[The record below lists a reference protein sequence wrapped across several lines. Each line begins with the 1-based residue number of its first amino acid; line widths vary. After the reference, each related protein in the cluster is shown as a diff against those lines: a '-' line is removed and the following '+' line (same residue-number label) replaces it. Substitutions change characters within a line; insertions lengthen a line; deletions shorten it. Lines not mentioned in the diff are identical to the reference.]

1 MEQTRTRPVMRP
13 ETTRVTQWIIKQC
26 NGGSLIG
33 SQFIMYVVPNC
44 TGIKSENIIQSYLS
58 LQLFFSMT

>member
-1 MEQTRTRPVMRP
+1 MRP